1 MFSLLITQPRIVGDR
16 ECFSVL
22 ERQLV
27 SLRMEVSF
35 STHFPLTCYSESMVD
50 RDKKLSTILFSLAS
64 QLETI
69 KNGQATKGIILN
81 EHFTDS
87 VVEARTI
94 AERHDAKKHFE
105 AVVRRIW
112 RDIVDEKTS
121 WMDVQ
126 FKIEWNVY
134 GQCMLLLSK

>member
-1 MFSLLITQPRIVGDR
+1 
-16 ECFSVL
+16 
-22 ERQLV
+22 
-27 SLRMEVSF
+27 MEVSF